1 MKIFISPSIVVE
13 IQAAIPPTAQSILT
27 EDALRF
33 VGLLCHKFEGRRK
46 ALLNN
51 RETVALAYD
60 SLEVPQFQKSGKIS
74 AGGWKCAPVPAD
86 VADRRVEITGPVDR
100 KMVIN
105 GLNSGASVY
114 MADFEDSTSPTWKN
128 IIEGQQNLK
137 DAVAGTITVNK
148 QSGKVYRLNEET
160 STLFVRPRGWHL
172 DEAHITV
179 NGQSAS
185 GSIVDFA
192 LFFYHNIHLLM
203 EKGTSSYFYLPK
215 LETSLEARLWN
226 DVFVA
231 GKFHNY
237 SISTTA
243 NANRNFFNYF
253 YYLYLHS
260 PKLPRSAKWNYSG
273 NCPSRNN
280 HSSL

>member
-1 MKIFISPSIVVE
+1 MKIFISPSIAVE
-13 IQAAIPPTAQSILT
+13 ILATIPPDAQSILT

-46 ALLNN
+46 ALLKN
-51 RETVALAYD
+51 REILALAYD
-60 SLEVPQFQKSGKIS
+60 SLEVPSFQKTGKINT
-74 AGGWKCAPVPAD
+74 GTWKCAPVPAD

-137 DAVAGTITVNK
+137 DAVAGTISFVNGK
-148 QSGKVYRLNEET
+148 SGKVYRLKKDT

-192 LFFYHNIHLLM
+192 LFFYHNIHKLI

-231 GKFHNY
+231 GKFRL
-237 SISTTA
+237 IRITTDI
-243 NANRNFFNYF
+243 NEY
-253 YYLYLHS
+253 
-260 PKLPRSAKWNYSG
+260 
-273 NCPSRNN
+273 
-280 HSSL
+280 